1 MVTPLYT
8 RDQSI
13 GRWSERLLVAMAICT
28 AAGILYGAIRGYNGA
43 FHGISGMFLGGF
55 SGYFVCRISGE
66 NSLDRYFSTRVWLAL
81 SGAAVYMFSAL
92 IVTGLLVSSTVDSPF
107 YWIDRMIWGYGKES
121 FFSIG
126 RTGPVFKAYSGVLQ
140 GGWWLFFSLL
150 DGALF
155 AFTFLSGYVCGFKRK
170 SQPSGSRDRTEK
182 TEDISNL
189 AVKKSKKPMISF
201 VLVISCIWGIYYT
214 GRVFFEESRISYAV
228 LSEYA
233 GEWAVKESNSIP
245 FSSDGKRAFVI
256 RPGAMGDLYGES
268 RENKLFSFSL
278 SSKGLFDR
286 RFSGTFMSAD
296 LPFSFSH
303 VRAVFDNQKVDH
315 PDNRIVYHPSL

>member
-1 MVTPLYT
+1 M
-8 RDQSI
+8 
-13 GRWSERLLVAMAICT
+13 AMAICT
-28 AAGILYGAIRGYNGA
+28 AAGILYGTIRGYNGA
-43 FHGISGMFLGGF
+43 FHGLSGMFFGGF
-55 SGYFVCRISGE
+55 SGYFVCRASGE
-66 NSLDRYFSTRVWLAL
+66 DSLDRSFSARVWIAL
-81 SGAAVYMFSAL
+81 SGAAIYMFAAL
-92 IVTGLLVSSTVDSPF
+92 IVTGILVSSTVDSPF
-107 YWIDRMIWGYGKES
+107 YWIDRMIWGHGKES

-170 SQPSGSRDRTEK
+170 SQPNGSRDRTVK
-182 TEDISNL
+182 TQDTSNL
-189 AVKKSKKPMISF
+189 GVKRSKKPMISF

-214 GRVFFEESRISYAV
+214 GRVFFEESRISSSI

-245 FSSDGKRAFVI
+245 FSSEGERSFLI

-268 RENKLFSFSL
+268 TENKFFSFSL
-278 SSKGLFDR
+278 RSKGLFR
-286 RFSGTFMSAD
+286 GRFSGTFTSAG

-303 VRAVFDNQKVDH
+303 VRAIFSKSHDELTIVFSGLGDGKRYIKAV
-315 PDNRIVYHPSL
+315 RIK